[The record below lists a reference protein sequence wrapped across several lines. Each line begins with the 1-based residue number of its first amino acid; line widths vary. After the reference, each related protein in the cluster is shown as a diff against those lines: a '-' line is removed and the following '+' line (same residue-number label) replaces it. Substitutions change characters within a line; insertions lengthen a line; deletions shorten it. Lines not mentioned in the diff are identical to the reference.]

1 VGIRGQHLT
10 ETRRAE
16 IKEAIRTAPADTVF
30 TELAERF
37 NVHKTTVYALKRELT
52 NESKPATF
60 PSFVVDGDDE
70 EPIEEIIRRMERNF
84 TRSKAARDQKRW
96 FRVEV
101 PDDKPVG
108 ILFFGDPH
116 LDDNGCNWPVLKRHV
131 QLCKE
136 TPGLYGA
143 NIGDTTNC
151 WGGKLVRLY
160 ANQDTSVRTA
170 RRLAEWFL
178 LESEVRW
185 LLWLM
190 GNHEHM
196 GDGGPVLEEMNRR
209 YGTTTIPMLDW
220 KADFILSVGGAEFKV
235 SAAHDFPG
243 NSMWNPVHG
252 VVKAAKF
259 GDQIDVLV
267 CGHKHN
273 WAISQWEL
281 AEQGNAPLMVRA
293 RGYKHMD
300 EHGTRHGFG
309 DQEEGQAV
317 LVIFDPA
324 SKSRAGRV
332 HAFVDVDRGADVL
345 TYLRS
350 R

>member
-1 VGIRGQHLT
+1 MGIVGRHLNDDTRNEIRAAL
-10 ETRRAE
+10 RADPD
-16 IKEAIRTAPADTVF
+16 ANLNALARTFGCAKNTI
-30 TELAERF
+30 
-37 NVHKTTVYALKRELT
+37 YGIKREVA
-52 NESKPATF
+52 NENKPVAF
-60 PSFVVDGDDE
+60 PSFVEEGDDE
-70 EPIEEIIRRMERNF
+70 EPIQDIIGRMERNF
-84 TRSKAARDQKRW
+84 ARAKTARDKKRW
-96 FRVEV
+96 FRVDI
-101 PDDKPVG
+101 PDNKPVG
-108 ILFFGDPH
+108 ILFYGDPH

-178 LESEVRW
+178 LDSGVRW

-196 GDGGPVLEEMNRR
+196 GDGAPVLEEMNRR
-209 YGTTTIPMLDW
+209 YGTAAIPMLDW
-220 KADFILSVGGAEFKV
+220 QADFILSVGGTEFKI
-235 SAAHDFPG
+235 SAAHDFKG
-243 NSMWNPVHG
+243 ASMWNPVHG
-252 VVKAAKF
+252 AVKAAKF
-259 GDQIDVLV
+259 GDQIDLLV
-267 CGHKHN
+267 CGHKHE
-273 WAISQWEL
+273 WAVSQWEL
-281 AEQGNAPLMVRA
+281 PEQGNAPLMVRA
-293 RGYKHMD
+293 RGYKHLD
-300 EHGTRHGFG
+300 EYATRHGFG
-309 DQEEGQAV
+309 ENEEGQAI

-324 SKSRAGRV
+324 SKSQAGRV
-332 HAFVDVDRGADVL
+332 QAFVDVERGADVL